1 MGPDVTIGN
10 GARLTRSSAL
20 GWPPY
25 AAKSAGARVAIR
37 SHLHSLVDGANT
49 QGAPAARVTPTV
61 TMEPKA
67 KARLSFASTP
77 LGPKPAEE
85 PPARE
90 ALDQTSLGSRAAGAF
105 HTGDH
110 AAFAALL
117 SRYQRPVFNFVLRSL
132 GERQV
137 AEDLTQE
144 VFLRVI
150 QGGAGFQSQSKFST
164 WLFTIARNLC
174 VDHTRRMK
182 HRKHASLDASTN
194 PDAKIRCVWS
204 IASRITSPAP
214 IAVRQDRA
222 SASASAARS
231 SICRSNSAKYFCCGR
246 STTCPSPRS
255 P

>member
-1 MGPDVTIGN
+1 
-10 GARLTRSSAL
+10 
-20 GWPPY
+20 
-25 AAKSAGARVAIR
+25 
-37 SHLHSLVDGANT
+37 
-49 QGAPAARVTPTV
+49 
-61 TMEPKA
+61 MEPKA

-77 LGPKPAEE
+77 LGPKPAED
-85 PPARE
+85 PPPRE
-90 ALDQTSLGSRAAGAF
+90 ALDQNLSDLELLGRF

-117 SRYQRPVFNFVLRSL
+117 SRYQRPVYNFVLRSL

-182 HRKHASLDASTN
+182 HRKHASLDASVN
-194 PDAKIRCVWS
+194 PDGDNPLRLVDRIPHHQPSTDRSAAGPRIRERISRALEHLPLEQREVFLLRQVDDLPFAEIAKICDIPENTVKSRMRYALERLQTALADYEDDEG
-204 IASRITSPAP
+204 AST
-214 IAVRQDRA
+214 
-222 SASASAARS
+222 
-231 SICRSNSAKYFCCGR
+231 
-246 STTCPSPRS
+246 
-255 P
+255 